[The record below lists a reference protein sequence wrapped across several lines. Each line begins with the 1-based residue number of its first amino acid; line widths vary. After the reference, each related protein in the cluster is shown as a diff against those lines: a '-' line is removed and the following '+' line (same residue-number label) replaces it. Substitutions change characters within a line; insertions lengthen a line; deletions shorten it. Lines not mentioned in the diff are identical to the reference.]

1 MMMKRIYL
9 LALVALSLGACA
21 PKFAAPVY
29 EGRSLNGLFS
39 FLMEHQSPDTP
50 RSRVYV
56 VAHRANTAEGQAAK
70 VPDNSLPGIELS
82 VKHGVDM
89 VELDVRTTKDGVLVL
104 CHDRTIDAS
113 TTGHGPVAD
122 YTLDELRQF
131 DMQKDGQVW
140 TDEDGRT
147 VKMPTLAEAL
157 EACRG
162 RIWVNLDIKKADLT
176 LLVKMVEDCGMEDEV
191 MLFTGQA
198 AVVDSLNPRI
208 AIHPYIHK
216 PESVGKYAAFNAHL
230 FQYGW
235 DAYVGANVNLAR
247 EVRARGGLTYSN
259 YLFIEE
265 PFLRGDTRILDM
277 FIESETDFVQT
288 NYPEPVMAY
297 LRRKGLR

>member
-1 MMMKRIYL
+1 MRNRWWIFL
-9 LALVALSLGACA
+9 LMILFVSCGERHGTE
-21 PKFAAPVY
+21 KY
-29 EGRSLNGLFS
+29 EGRSLNGLFEY
-39 FLMEHQSPDTP
+39 LIAQQGPDRP
-50 RSRVYV
+50 RTHVYV
-56 VAHRANTAEGQAAK
+56 VAHRANTEEGQRTH
-70 VPDNSLPGIELS
+70 VPDNSLAGIELS

-113 TTGHGPVAD
+113 TTGKGNVAD
-122 YTLDELRQF
+122 YTYDELMQF
-131 DMQKDGQVW
+131 DMQK
-140 TDEDGRT
+140 EDVVYHDAEGRT
-147 VKMPTLAEAL
+147 LKMPTLAEAL
-157 EACRG
+157 TACKD
-162 RIWVNLDIKKADLT
+162 RIWVNLDIKKADLGA
-176 LLVKMVEDCGMEDEV
+176 LVKVVEDCGMEDQV

-216 PESVGKYAAFNAHL
+216 AESLDKYAGFNARL

-235 DAYVGANVNLAR
+235 SAYVGENVNLAR

-265 PFLRGDTRILDM
+265 PFLRGDTRVLDM

-288 NYPEPVMAY
+288 NYAEPVMAY
-297 LRRKGLR
+297 LRKKGL

>member
-21 PKFAAPVY
+21 PKSAAPVY

-82 VKHGVDM
+82 IKHGVDM

-162 RIWVNLDIKKADLT
+162 RIWVNLDIKKADLP
-176 LLVKMVEDCGMEDEV
+176 LLVKTVEDCGMEDEV

-216 PESVGKYAAFNAHL
+216 PESVEKYAAFNAHL

>member
-1 MMMKRIYL
+1 MKRVL
-9 LALVALSLGACA
+9 SWVLVAFSLCACA
-21 PKFAAPVY
+21 SESKAPVY

-39 FLMEHQSPDTP
+39 FLMEHQSPASA

-162 RIWVNLDIKKADLT
+162 RIWVNLDIKKADLP
-176 LLVKMVEDCGMEDEV
+176 LLVKTVEDCGMEDEV

-216 PESVGKYAAFNAHL
+216 PESVEKYAALNAHL